1 MAVVDAARAIAGCQ
15 HTASEIA
22 AAIRSLD
29 TPDVD
34 FAGHCRKAAAFLE
47 EINQE
52 IESNENK

>member
-52 IESNENK
+52 IEKQ